1 MVKVSLGNWVA
12 IGLMALTFMI
22 AAKYVA
28 PFVPF
33 QAYRD
38 LVGAA

>member
-1 MVKVSLGNWVA
+1 MVRISIGNWITV
-12 IGLMALTFMI
+12 GLLALTFMI
-22 AAKYVA
+22 AAKWAA